1 METKINLGDA
11 KVKKNR
17 WKIVLILISIAGALW
32 YLYPTYKDIN
42 YQKKLSQ
49 LRGEDSLKFVQEHLD
64 DIQKVKQKRI
74 KLGLDLQGGMYVSL
88 EVDIVKMLDN
98 LAKNKDETFRQIL
111 SEVKKEA
118 LISQEPV
125 TSILLRKF
133 QEKGIRLSRYY
144 GDIRQS
150 DSEIIAELEKQ
161 AEEAIDRALE
171 VIRNRVDKYGVAEPS
186 IQKQGNNRIVV
197 ELPGVKNREEVRQ
210 LLQSTAVLEFK
221 LLKPADIAIKVMQSI
236 DNYLAGK
243 GVVDTVDTTKVAQTQ
258 DTTKTIAAELGA
270 DTSAGLSEFEKFK
283 KEHPFFAYVRVDER
297 TGIGFVMARD
307 KKMVDFILSRPD
319 VKNLIPPD
327 FEFVWSA
334 KPFTAQDGNQYYNLL
349 AVKKEPEITGKVI
362 TEARATIDPENNTP
376 IVIMRMNSE
385 GAREWARITGA
396 NINKHIA
403 IILDGTAYSWPVV
416 RTKIVGGSSQIE
428 GLDSPEEARLLE
440 VVLKAGALPAPLE
453 IIEERNVGPSL
464 GEDSIQKG
472 LKSAYLAF
480 IIIALF
486 MIVYYSTGGIVA
498 DLALVLNI
506 AFILAVLAGFNA
518 TLTLPGIAG
527 IILTIGVAVD
537 ANVLI
542 YERIREELAI
552 GRTLRSAID
561 EGYSKAFSAIF
572 DSNVTTFL
580 TALILYNFGS
590 GPIQGF
596 ALTLMIGVIAN
607 LFSAVFI
614 TKVIYDIVAD
624 KYPAVVKFG

>member
-1 METKINLGDA
+1 M
-11 KVKKNR
+11 KKNR
-17 WKIVLILISIAGALW
+17 WKIILIIISIVATLW

-42 YQKKLSQ
+42 YQKKLSE
-49 LRGEDSLKFVQEHLD
+49 LRGEDSLKFVQQHID

-74 KLGLDLQGGMYVSL
+74 KLGLDLQGGMYVAL

-111 SEVKKEA
+111 AEVKKKA
-118 LISQEPV
+118 VVSQEPI
-125 TSILLRKF
+125 TSILLREF
-133 QEKGIRLSRYY
+133 QSRGIRLSRYY

-150 DSEIIAELEKQ
+150 DSEIISELEKQ
-161 AEEAIDRALE
+161 AEDAVDRALE

-186 IQKQGNNRIVV
+186 IQKQGSNRIVV
-197 ELPGVKNREEVRQ
+197 ELPGVKERGEVRQ

-221 LLKPADIAIKVMQSI
+221 LLKPADIAIKVMQTI

-243 GVVDTVDTTKVAQTQ
+243 GVVDTTDTLRTTASSDTTKK
-258 DTTKTIAAELGA
+258 DTVKTIASELGA
-270 DTSAGLSEFEKFK
+270 DTTAGLSEFERFK
-283 KEHPFFAYVRVDER
+283 KEHPFFAYVRVDEQ
-297 TGIGFVMARD
+297 TGIGFVLARD
-307 KKMVDFILSRPD
+307 KKMVEYILSRPD
-319 VKNLIPPD
+319 VVNLIPPD

-349 AVKKEPEITGKVI
+349 AVKKDPEITGKVI
-362 TEARATIDPENNTP
+362 TEARATIDPDNNAP

-416 RTKIVGGSSQIE
+416 RTKIIGGSSQIE

-453 IIEERNVGPSL
+453 IVEERTVGPSL

-472 LKSAYLAF
+472 LKAALLSF
-480 IIIALF
+480 IVIVLF
-486 MIVYYSTGGIVA
+486 MVIYYSTGGFIA
-498 DLALVLNI
+498 NLALVLNI

-527 IILTIGVAVD
+527 IVLTIGVAVD

-572 DSNVTTFL
+572 DANITTFL
-580 TALILYNFGS
+580 TGLILYNFGS

-596 ALTLMIGVIAN
+596 ALTLMIGIIAN

-614 TKVIYDIVAD
+614 TKVIYDIIAE
-624 KYPAVVKFG
+624 KYPQIVKFG

>member
-1 METKINLGDA
+1 
-11 KVKKNR
+11 VKKNR

-49 LRGEDSLKFVQEHLD
+49 LRGEDSLRFVQEHLD
-64 DIQKVKQKRI
+64 DIQKVRQKRI

-111 SEVKKEA
+111 SEVRKEA
-118 LISQEPV
+118 LTSQEPV

-161 AEEAIDRALE
+161 AEEAIERGLE

-243 GVVDTVDTTKVAQTQ
+243 GAIDTVDTAKVAKTR
-258 DTTKTIAAELGA
+258 DTTKTISAELGA

-362 TEARATIDPENNTP
+362 TEARATIDPDNNSP

-428 GLDSPEEARLLE
+428 GLDSPEEAKLLE

-572 DSNVTTFL
+572 DSNITTFL

-624 KYPAVVKFG
+624 KYPTVVKFG

>member
-1 METKINLGDA
+1 
-11 KVKKNR
+11 VKKNR
-17 WKIVLILISIAGALW
+17 WKIILIIISIAGAFW
-32 YLYPTYKDIN
+32 YLYPTYKDMN
-42 YQKKLSQ
+42 YQKKLSE
-49 LRGEDSLKFVQEHLD
+49 LRGEDSLRFIQQHID

-74 KLGLDLQGGMYVSL
+74 KLGLDLQGGMYVAL
-88 EVDIVKMLDN
+88 EVDVIKMLDN

-111 SEVKKEA
+111 AEVKKEA
-118 LISQEPV
+118 VVSEEPV

-133 QEKGIRLSRYY
+133 QERGIRLSRYY

-150 DSEIIAELEKQ
+150 DSEIISELEKQ
-161 AEEAIDRALE
+161 ARDAVDRALE

-186 IQKQGNNRIVV
+186 IQKQGANRIVV

-243 GVVDTVDTTKVAQTQ
+243 SIADTTDTSRVIVKSDTLKKDTLKTIASELGVDTT
-258 DTTKTIAAELGA
+258 
-270 DTSAGLSEFEKFK
+270 AGLSEFEKFK
-283 KEHPFFAYVRVDER
+283 KEHPFFAYVRVDEQ

-307 KKMVDFILSRPD
+307 KRMVEYILSRPD
-319 VKNLIPPD
+319 VRNLIPSD

-334 KPFTAQDGNQYYNLL
+334 KPFTARDGNQYYNLI
-349 AVKKEPEITGKVI
+349 AVKKDPEITGKVI
-362 TEARATIDPENNTP
+362 TEARATVDPNNNMP

-416 RTKIVGGSSQIE
+416 RTKIIGGSSQIE
-428 GLDSPEEARLLE
+428 GLDSPEEAKLLE

-453 IIEERNVGPSL
+453 IIEERTVGPSL

-472 LKSAYLAF
+472 LKSALFSF
-480 IIIALF
+480 IVITLF
-486 MIVYYSTGGIVA
+486 MIVYYSTGGLVA

-572 DSNVTTFL
+572 DSNITTFL
-580 TALILYNFGS
+580 TGLILYNFGS

-596 ALTLMIGVIAN
+596 ALTLMIGIIAN

-614 TKVIYDIVAD
+614 TKVLYDIVAE

>member
-1 METKINLGDA
+1 
-11 KVKKNR
+11 VKKNR

-49 LRGEDSLKFVQEHLD
+49 LRGEDSLRFVQEHLD
-64 DIQKVKQKRI
+64 DIQKVRQKRI

-111 SEVKKEA
+111 SEVRKEA
-118 LISQEPV
+118 LTSQEPV

-243 GVVDTVDTTKVAQTQ
+243 GAVDTVDTAKVAKTR
-258 DTTKTIAAELGA
+258 DTTKTISAELGA

-362 TEARATIDPENNTP
+362 TEARATIDPDNNSP

-428 GLDSPEEARLLE
+428 GLDSPEEAKLLE

-480 IIIALF
+480 IVIALF

-572 DSNVTTFL
+572 DSNITTFL

-624 KYPAVVKFG
+624 KYPTVVKFG

>member
-1 METKINLGDA
+1 M
-11 KVKKNR
+11 KKNR

-49 LRGEDSLKFVQEHLD
+49 LRGEDSLRFVQEHLD
-64 DIQKVKQKRI
+64 DIQKVRQKRI

-111 SEVKKEA
+111 SEVRKEA
-118 LISQEPV
+118 LTSQEPV

-161 AEEAIDRALE
+161 AEEAIERALE

-243 GVVDTVDTTKVAQTQ
+243 GAVDTVDTAKVAKTR

-362 TEARATIDPENNTP
+362 TEARATIDPDNNSP

-428 GLDSPEEARLLE
+428 GLDSPEEAKLLE

-464 GEDSIQKG
+464 GEDSIKKG

-486 MIVYYSTGGIVA
+486 MIAYYSTGGIVA

-572 DSNVTTFL
+572 DSNITTFL

-624 KYPAVVKFG
+624 KYPTVVKFG

>member
-1 METKINLGDA
+1 M
-11 KVKKNR
+11 KKNR
-17 WKIVLILISIAGALW
+17 WKIILTIISIVATLW

-42 YQKKLSQ
+42 YQKKLSK

-64 DIQKVKQKRI
+64 EIQKIKQKRI
-74 KLGLDLQGGMYVSL
+74 KLGLDLQGGMYVAL
-88 EVDIVKMLDN
+88 EVDVVKMLDN

-111 SEVKKEA
+111 AEVKKES
-118 LISQEPV
+118 ITSEEPV

-133 QEKGIRLSRYY
+133 RERGIRLSRYY

-150 DSEIIAELEKQ
+150 DAEIISELEKQ
-161 AEEAIDRALE
+161 AQDAVDRALE

-186 IQKQGNNRIVV
+186 IQKQGRNRIVV
-197 ELPGVKNREEVRQ
+197 ELPGVKEREEVRQ

-243 GVVDTVDTTKVAQTQ
+243 GIADTTDATKVAAKA
-258 DTTKTIAAELGA
+258 DTAKTIASELGA
-270 DTSAGLSEFEKFK
+270 DTTAGLTEFEKFK
-283 KEHPFFAYVRVDER
+283 KQHPFFAYVRVDEK
-297 TGIGFVMARD
+297 TGIGFVTARD
-307 KKMVDFILSRPD
+307 KKIVESILSRPEIQ
-319 VKNLIPPD
+319 NLIPPD

-334 KPFTAQDGNQYYNLL
+334 KPFTARDGNQYYNLL
-349 AVKKEPEITGKVI
+349 AVKKEPELTGKVI
-362 TEARATIDPENNTP
+362 TEARATVDPNNNAP

-385 GAREWARITGA
+385 GSREWARITGA

-416 RTKIVGGSSQIE
+416 RTKIIGGSSQIE
-428 GLDSPEEARLLE
+428 GLDSPEEAKLLE

-453 IIEERNVGPSL
+453 IIEERTVGPSL

-472 LKSAYLAF
+472 LQSALISF
-480 IIIALF
+480 FVIVLF
-486 MIVYYSTGGIVA
+486 MVVYYSTSGIVA
-498 DLALVLNI
+498 NLALVLNI
-506 AFILAVLAGFNA
+506 AFVLAVLAGFNA

-527 IILTIGVAVD
+527 IVLTIGVAVD
-537 ANVLI
+537 ANILI
-542 YERIREELAI
+542 YERIREELDI

-561 EGYSKAFSAIF
+561 EGYSRAFSAIF
-572 DSNVTTFL
+572 DSNITTFISG
-580 TALILYNFGS
+580 LILYNFGS

-596 ALTLMIGVIAN
+596 ALTLMIGVTAN

-614 TKVIYDIVAD
+614 TKVIYDIVAE
-624 KYPAVVKFG
+624 KYPSIIKFG

>member
-1 METKINLGDA
+1 
-11 KVKKNR
+11 VRKNR

-49 LRGEDSLKFVQEHLD
+49 LRGEDSLRFVQEHLD
-64 DIQKVKQKRI
+64 DIQKVRQKRI

-111 SEVKKEA
+111 SEVRKEA
-118 LISQEPV
+118 LTSQEPV

-161 AEEAIDRALE
+161 AEEAIERGLE

-243 GVVDTVDTTKVAQTQ
+243 GAVDTVDTAKVAKTR
-258 DTTKTIAAELGA
+258 DTTKTISAELGA

-362 TEARATIDPENNTP
+362 TEARATIDPDNNSP

-428 GLDSPEEARLLE
+428 GLDSPEEAKLLE

-453 IIEERNVGPSL
+453 IVEERNVGPSL
-464 GEDSIQKG
+464 GEDSIKKG

-486 MIVYYSTGGIVA
+486 MIAYYSTGGIVA

-572 DSNVTTFL
+572 DSNITTFL

-614 TKVIYDIVAD
+614 TKVIYDILAD
-624 KYPAVVKFG
+624 KYPTVVKFG

>member
-1 METKINLGDA
+1 M
-11 KVKKNR
+11 KKNR
-17 WKIVLILISIAGALW
+17 WKIILTIISVVAALW

-49 LRGEDSLKFVQEHLD
+49 LRGEDSLRFVQEHLD
-64 DIQKVKQKRI
+64 EIQKIKQKRI
-74 KLGLDLQGGMYVSL
+74 KLGLDLQGGMYVAL
-88 EVDIVKMLDN
+88 EVDVVKMLDN

-111 SEVKKEA
+111 AEVKKES
-118 LISQEPV
+118 ITSEEPV

-133 QEKGIRLSRYY
+133 QERGIRLSRYY

-150 DSEIIAELEKQ
+150 DAEIISELEKQ
-161 AEEAIDRALE
+161 AQDAVDRALE

-186 IQKQGNNRIVV
+186 IQKQGANRIVV
-197 ELPGVKNREEVRQ
+197 ELPGVKEREEVRQ

-221 LLKPADIAIKVMQSI
+221 LLKPADVAIKVMQSI
-236 DNYLAGK
+236 DSYLAGK
-243 GVVDTVDTTKVAQTQ
+243 GVVDTTDTVKVTAKTDTAKTIASELGVDTT
-258 DTTKTIAAELGA
+258 
-270 DTSAGLSEFEKFK
+270 AGLTEFEKFK
-283 KEHPFFAYVRVDER
+283 KEHPFFAYVRVDEN
-297 TGIGFVMARD
+297 TGIGFVTARD
-307 KKMVDFILSRPD
+307 RKMVEYILSRPD
-319 VKNLIPPD
+319 IQNLIPPD

-349 AVKKEPEITGKVI
+349 AVKKDPEITGKVI
-362 TEARATIDPENNTP
+362 TEAMATIDPDNNTP

-416 RTKIVGGSSQIE
+416 RTKIIGGSSQIE

-440 VVLKAGALPAPLE
+440 IVLKAGALPAPLE
-453 IIEERNVGPSL
+453 IIEERTVGPSL

-472 LKSAYLAF
+472 LKTALISFF
-480 IIIALF
+480 IIVLF
-486 MIVYYSTGGIVA
+486 MIVYYSSSGFVA

-527 IILTIGVAVD
+527 IVLTIGVAVD

-572 DSNVTTFL
+572 DSNITTFI
-580 TALILYNFGS
+580 TGLILYNFGS

-596 ALTLMIGVIAN
+596 ALTLMIGIIAN

-614 TKVIYDIVAD
+614 TKVIYDIVAE
-624 KYPAVVKFG
+624 KYPSVIKFG

>member
-1 METKINLGDA
+1 M
-11 KVKKNR
+11 KKNR
-17 WKIVLILISIAGALW
+17 WKIILIIISIAGAFW
-32 YLYPTYKDIN
+32 YLYPTYKDMN
-42 YQKKLSQ
+42 YQKKLSE
-49 LRGEDSLKFVQEHLD
+49 LRGEDSLRFIQQHID

-74 KLGLDLQGGMYVSL
+74 KLGLDLQGGMYVAL
-88 EVDIVKMLDN
+88 EVDVIKMLDN

-111 SEVKKEA
+111 AEVKKEA
-118 LISQEPV
+118 VVSEEPV

-133 QEKGIRLSRYY
+133 QERGIRLSRYY

-150 DSEIIAELEKQ
+150 DSEIISELEKQ
-161 AEEAIDRALE
+161 ARDAVDRALE

-186 IQKQGNNRIVV
+186 IQKQGANRIVV

-243 GVVDTVDTTKVAQTQ
+243 SIADTTDTSRVIVKSDTLKKDTLKTIASELGVDTT
-258 DTTKTIAAELGA
+258 
-270 DTSAGLSEFEKFK
+270 AGLSEFEKFK
-283 KEHPFFAYVRVDER
+283 KEHPFFAYVRVDEQ

-307 KKMVDFILSRPD
+307 KRMVEYILSRPD
-319 VKNLIPPD
+319 VRNLIPSD

-334 KPFTAQDGNQYYNLL
+334 KPFTARDGNQYYNLI
-349 AVKKEPEITGKVI
+349 AVKKDPEITGKVI
-362 TEARATIDPENNTP
+362 TEARATVDPNNNMP

-403 IILDGTAYSWPVV
+403 IILDGTAYSCPVV
-416 RTKIVGGSSQIE
+416 RTKIIGGSSQIE
-428 GLDSPEEARLLE
+428 GLDSPEEAKLLE

-453 IIEERNVGPSL
+453 IIEERTVGPSL

-472 LKSAYLAF
+472 LKSALFSF
-480 IIIALF
+480 IVITLF
-486 MIVYYSTGGIVA
+486 MIVYYSTGGLVA

-572 DSNVTTFL
+572 DSNITTFL
-580 TALILYNFGS
+580 TGLILYNFGS

-596 ALTLMIGVIAN
+596 ALTLMIGIIAN

-614 TKVIYDIVAD
+614 TKVLYDIVAE

>member
-1 METKINLGDA
+1 M
-11 KVKKNR
+11 KKNR
-17 WKIVLILISIAGALW
+17 WKIILILISIAGTLW

-49 LRGEDSLKFVQEHLD
+49 LRGEDSLKFVQENLD
-64 DIQKVKQKRI
+64 DIQKVRQKRI

-111 SEVKKEA
+111 AEVKKEA
-118 LISQEPV
+118 LTSQEPV

-133 QEKGIRLSRYY
+133 QERGIRLSRYY

-150 DSEIIAELEKQ
+150 DAEIISELEKQ
-161 AEEAIDRALE
+161 AEDAIDRALE

-243 GVVDTVDTTKVAQTQ
+243 GVADTVDTTNVVTQKQ
-258 DTTKTIAAELGA
+258 DTTKTIAEELGA

-283 KEHPFFAYVRVDER
+283 KEHPFFAYVRVDEG

-349 AVKKEPEITGKVI
+349 AVKKDPEITGKVI
-362 TEARATIDPENNTP
+362 TEARATIDPDNNSP

-486 MIVYYSTGGIVA
+486 MIVYYLTGGIVA

-596 ALTLMIGVIAN
+596 ALTLMIGIIAN

-624 KYPAVVKFG
+624 KYPTVVKFG

>member
-1 METKINLGDA
+1 M
-11 KVKKNR
+11 KKNR
-17 WKIVLILISIAGALW
+17 WKIILIVISIVGALW
-32 YLYPTYKDIN
+32 YLYPTYKDMG
-42 YQKKLSQ
+42 YQKKLSA
-49 LRGEDSLKFVQEHLD
+49 LKGEDSLKFVQQHLD

-74 KLGLDLQGGMYVSL
+74 KLGLDLQGGMYVAL
-88 EVDIVKMLDN
+88 EVDVIKMLDN

-111 SEVKKEA
+111 ADVKKEA
-118 LISQEPV
+118 LVSEEPA

-150 DSEIIAELEKQ
+150 DAEIISELEKQ
-161 AEEAIDRALE
+161 AEDAVDRALE

-186 IQKQGNNRIVV
+186 IHKQGANRIIV

-221 LLKPADIAIKVMQSI
+221 LLKPVDVAIKVMQSI

-243 GVVDTVDTTKVAQTQ
+243 GISDTTDTSQVAVKSDTTKKDTIKTIASELGVDTTT
-258 DTTKTIAAELGA
+258 
-270 DTSAGLSEFEKFK
+270 AGLDEFEKFK
-283 KEHPFFAYVRVDER
+283 KDHPFFAYVRVDEQ
-297 TGIGFVMARD
+297 TGIGFVNVRD
-307 KKMVDFILSRPD
+307 RRMVEYILSRQD
-319 VKNLIPPD
+319 VKNLIPSD

-349 AVKKEPEITGKVI
+349 AVKKDPEITGKVI
-362 TEARATIDPENNTP
+362 TEARATIDPENNLP

-416 RTKIVGGSSQIE
+416 RTKIIGGSSQIE

-440 VVLKAGALPAPLE
+440 IVLKAGALPAPLE
-453 IIEERNVGPSL
+453 IIEERTVGPSL

-472 LKSAYLAF
+472 LNAALLAF
-480 IIIALF
+480 ALITLF

-498 DLALVLNI
+498 NLALILNI
-506 AFILAVLAGFNA
+506 TFILAVLAGFNA

-542 YERIREELAI
+542 YERIREELSI

-572 DSNVTTFL
+572 DSNITTFL
-580 TALILYNFGS
+580 TGLILYNFGA

-596 ALTLMIGVIAN
+596 ALTIMIGILAN
-607 LFSAVFI
+607 LFSAIFI
-614 TKVIYDIVAD
+614 TKVLYDILAE
-624 KYPAVVKFG
+624 KYQAVIKFG

>member
-1 METKINLGDA
+1 M
-11 KVKKNR
+11 KKNR

>member
-1 METKINLGDA
+1 M
-11 KVKKNR
+11 KKNR

-49 LRGEDSLKFVQEHLD
+49 LRGEDSLRFVQEHLD
-64 DIQKVKQKRI
+64 DIQKVRQKRI

-111 SEVKKEA
+111 SEVRKEA
-118 LISQEPV
+118 LTSQEPV

-243 GVVDTVDTTKVAQTQ
+243 GVADTVDTAKVAKTQ
-258 DTTKTIAAELGA
+258 DTTKTISAELGA

-283 KEHPFFAYVRVDER
+283 EEHPFFAYVRVDER

-362 TEARATIDPENNTP
+362 TEARATIDPDNNSP

-428 GLDSPEEARLLE
+428 GLDSPEEAKLLE

-464 GEDSIQKG
+464 GEDSIKKG

-486 MIVYYSTGGIVA
+486 MIAYYSTGGIVA

-572 DSNVTTFL
+572 DSNITTFL

-614 TKVIYDIVAD
+614 TKVIYDILAD
-624 KYPAVVKFG
+624 KYPTVVKFG

>member
-1 METKINLGDA
+1 
-11 KVKKNR
+11 VKKNR

-49 LRGEDSLKFVQEHLD
+49 LRGEDSLRFVQEHLD
-64 DIQKVKQKRI
+64 DIQKVRQKRI

-111 SEVKKEA
+111 SEVRKEA
-118 LISQEPV
+118 LTSQEPV

-243 GVVDTVDTTKVAQTQ
+243 GAVDTVDTAKVAKTR
-258 DTTKTIAAELGA
+258 DTTKTISAELGA

-362 TEARATIDPENNTP
+362 TEARATIDPDNNSP

-428 GLDSPEEARLLE
+428 GLDSPEEAKLLE

-480 IIIALF
+480 IVIALF

-542 YERIREELAI
+542 YEKIREELAI

-572 DSNVTTFL
+572 DSNITTFL

-624 KYPAVVKFG
+624 KYPTVVKFG

>member
-1 METKINLGDA
+1 M
-11 KVKKNR
+11 KKNR
-17 WKIVLILISIAGALW
+17 WKIILTIISVVAALW

-49 LRGEDSLKFVQEHLD
+49 LRGEDSLRFVQEHLD
-64 DIQKVKQKRI
+64 EIQKIRQKRI
-74 KLGLDLQGGMYVSL
+74 KLGLDLQGGMYVAL
-88 EVDIVKMLDN
+88 EVDVVKMLDN
-98 LAKNKDETFRQIL
+98 LARNKDETFRQIL
-111 SEVKKEA
+111 AEVKKES
-118 LISQEPV
+118 ITSEEPV

-133 QEKGIRLSRYY
+133 QERGIRLSRYY

-150 DSEIIAELEKQ
+150 DAEIISELEKQ
-161 AEEAIDRALE
+161 ALAAVDRALE

-186 IQKQGNNRIVV
+186 IQKQGANRIVV
-197 ELPGVKNREEVRQ
+197 ELPGVKEREEVRQ

-221 LLKPADIAIKVMQSI
+221 LLKPVDIAIKVMQSI
-236 DNYLAGK
+236 DSYLAGK
-243 GVVDTVDTTKVAQTQ
+243 GVVDTTDTMKVTAKTDTAKTIASELGVDTT
-258 DTTKTIAAELGA
+258 
-270 DTSAGLSEFEKFK
+270 AGLTEFEKFK
-283 KEHPFFAYVRVDER
+283 KEHPFFAYVRVDEN
-297 TGIGFVMARD
+297 TGIGFVAARD
-307 KKMVDFILSRPD
+307 RKMVEYILSRPEIQ
-319 VKNLIPPD
+319 NLIPPD

-349 AVKKEPEITGKVI
+349 AVKKDPEITGKVI
-362 TEARATIDPENNTP
+362 TEAMATIDPDNNTP

-385 GAREWARITGA
+385 GSREWARITGA

-416 RTKIVGGSSQIE
+416 RTKIIGGSSQIE

-440 VVLKAGALPAPLE
+440 IVLKAGALPAPLE
-453 IIEERNVGPSL
+453 IIEERTVGPSL

-472 LKSAYLAF
+472 LKTALISFF
-480 IIIALF
+480 IIVLF
-486 MIVYYSTGGIVA
+486 MIVYYSSSGFVA

-527 IILTIGVAVD
+527 IVLTIGVAVD

-572 DSNVTTFL
+572 DSNITTFI
-580 TALILYNFGS
+580 TGLILYNFGS

-596 ALTLMIGVIAN
+596 ALTLMIGIIAN

-614 TKVIYDIVAD
+614 TKVIYDIVAE
-624 KYPAVVKFG
+624 KYPSVIKFG

>member
-1 METKINLGDA
+1 M
-11 KVKKNR
+11 KKNR
-17 WKIVLILISIAGALW
+17 WKIILIIISIAGALW

-49 LRGEDSLKFVQEHLD
+49 LRGEDSLKF
-64 DIQKVKQKRI
+64 IQANIENIEKVRQKRI
-74 KLGLDLQGGMYVSL
+74 KLGLDLQGGMYVAL
-88 EVDIVKMLDN
+88 EVDIVRMLDN

-111 SEVKKEA
+111 AEVKKEA
-118 LISQEPV
+118 LVSEEPV

-133 QEKGIRLSRYY
+133 QERGIRLSRYY

-150 DSEIIAELEKQ
+150 DAEIISELEKQ
-161 AEEAIDRALE
+161 ATDAVDRALE

-186 IQKQGNNRIVV
+186 IQKQGSNRIVV

-221 LLKPADIAIKVMQSI
+221 LLKPADIVIKVMRSI

-243 GVVDTVDTTKVAQTQ
+243 GITDTTDTAKVASVSKDTV
-258 DTTKTIAAELGA
+258 KTISSELSA
-270 DTSAGLSEFEKFK
+270 DTSTGLSEFEKFK
-283 KEHPFFAYVRVDER
+283 KEHPFFAYVRVDEN
-297 TGIGFVMARD
+297 TGIGFVMAKD
-307 KKMVDFILSRPD
+307 KKMVEYILSRED

-349 AVKKEPEITGKVI
+349 AVKKDPEITGKVI
-362 TEARATIDPENNTP
+362 TEARATIDPDNNAP

-416 RTKIVGGSSQIE
+416 RTKIIGGSSQIE

-453 IIEERNVGPSL
+453 IIEERTVGPSL

-472 LKSAYLAF
+472 LRVSYIAF
-480 IIIALF
+480 FVIVLF
-486 MIVYYSTGGIVA
+486 MVVYYSTAGFVA

-527 IILTIGVAVD
+527 IVLTIGVAVD

-572 DSNVTTFL
+572 DSNITTFL
-580 TALILYNFGS
+580 TGLILYNFGS

-596 ALTLMIGVIAN
+596 ALTLMIGIIAN
-607 LFSAVFI
+607 FFSAIFI
-614 TKVIYDIVAD
+614 TRVIYDILAE
-624 KYPAVVKFG
+624 KYPQFVKFG

>member
-1 METKINLGDA
+1 
-11 KVKKNR
+11 VKKNR

-49 LRGEDSLKFVQEHLD
+49 LRGEDSLRFVQEHLD
-64 DIQKVKQKRI
+64 DIQKVRQKRI

-111 SEVKKEA
+111 SEVRKEA
-118 LISQEPV
+118 LTSQEPV

-236 DNYLAGK
+236 DSYLAGK
-243 GVVDTVDTTKVAQTQ
+243 GVADTVDTAKVAKTQ
-258 DTTKTIAAELGA
+258 DTTKTISAELGA

-362 TEARATIDPENNTP
+362 TEARATIDPDNNSP

-428 GLDSPEEARLLE
+428 GLDSPEEAKLLE

-480 IIIALF
+480 IVIALF
-486 MIVYYSTGGIVA
+486 MILYYSTGGIVA

-572 DSNVTTFL
+572 DSNITTLL

-624 KYPAVVKFG
+624 KYPTVVKFG

>member
-1 METKINLGDA
+1 
-11 KVKKNR
+11 VKKNR

-49 LRGEDSLKFVQEHLD
+49 LRGEDSLRFVQEHLD
-64 DIQKVKQKRI
+64 DIQKVRQKRI

-111 SEVKKEA
+111 SEVRKEA
-118 LISQEPV
+118 LTSQEPV

-243 GVVDTVDTTKVAQTQ
+243 GAADTVDTAKVAKTR
-258 DTTKTIAAELGA
+258 DTTKTISAELGA

-362 TEARATIDPENNTP
+362 TEARATIDPDNNSP

-428 GLDSPEEARLLE
+428 GLDSPEEAKLLE

-480 IIIALF
+480 IVIALF

-572 DSNVTTFL
+572 DSNITTFL

-624 KYPAVVKFG
+624 KYPTVVKFG

>member
-1 METKINLGDA
+1 
-11 KVKKNR
+11 VKKNR

-49 LRGEDSLKFVQEHLD
+49 LRGEDSLRFVQEHLD
-64 DIQKVKQKRI
+64 DIQKVRQKRI

-111 SEVKKEA
+111 SEVRKEA
-118 LISQEPV
+118 LTSQEPV

-243 GVVDTVDTTKVAQTQ
+243 GVADTVDTAKVAKTQ
-258 DTTKTIAAELGA
+258 DTTKTISAELGA

-362 TEARATIDPENNTP
+362 TEARATIDPDNNSP

-428 GLDSPEEARLLE
+428 GLDSPEEAKLLE

-480 IIIALF
+480 IVIALF

-572 DSNVTTFL
+572 DSNITTFL

-624 KYPAVVKFG
+624 KYPTVVKFG

>member
-1 METKINLGDA
+1 
-11 KVKKNR
+11 VKKNR

-49 LRGEDSLKFVQEHLD
+49 LRGEDSLRFVQEHLD
-64 DIQKVKQKRI
+64 DIQKVRQKRI

-111 SEVKKEA
+111 SEVRKEA
-118 LISQEPV
+118 LTSQEPV

-243 GVVDTVDTTKVAQTQ
+243 GAVDTVDTAKVAKTR
-258 DTTKTIAAELGA
+258 DTTKTISAELGA

-362 TEARATIDPENNTP
+362 TEARATIDPDNNSP

-428 GLDSPEEARLLE
+428 GLDSPEEAKLLE

-480 IIIALF
+480 IVIALF
-486 MIVYYSTGGIVA
+486 MILYYSTGGIVA

-572 DSNVTTFL
+572 DSNITTFL

-624 KYPAVVKFG
+624 KYPTVVKFG

>member
-1 METKINLGDA
+1 M
-11 KVKKNR
+11 KKNR

-49 LRGEDSLKFVQEHLD
+49 LRGEDSLRFVQEHLD
-64 DIQKVKQKRI
+64 DIQKVRQKRI

-111 SEVKKEA
+111 SEVRKEA
-118 LISQEPV
+118 LTSQEPV

-243 GVVDTVDTTKVAQTQ
+243 GAVDTVDTAKVTKTR
-258 DTTKTIAAELGA
+258 DTTKTISAELGA

-362 TEARATIDPENNTP
+362 TEARATIDPDNNSP

-428 GLDSPEEARLLE
+428 GLDSPEEAKLLE

-480 IIIALF
+480 IVIALF

-572 DSNVTTFL
+572 DSNITTFL

-624 KYPAVVKFG
+624 KYPTVVKFG

>member
-1 METKINLGDA
+1 M
-11 KVKKNR
+11 KKNR
-17 WKIVLILISIAGALW
+17 WKIILTIISVVAALW
-32 YLYPTYKDIN
+32 YLYPTYKDIT

-64 DIQKVKQKRI
+64 EIQKAKQKRI
-74 KLGLDLQGGMYVSL
+74 KLGLDLQGGMYVAL
-88 EVDIVKMLDN
+88 EVDVVKMLDN

-111 SEVKKEA
+111 AEVKKES
-118 LISQEPV
+118 ITSEEPV

-133 QEKGIRLSRYY
+133 QERGIRLSRYY

-150 DSEIIAELEKQ
+150 DAEIISELEKQ
-161 AEEAIDRALE
+161 AQEAVDRALE

-186 IQKQGNNRIVV
+186 IQKQGANRIVV
-197 ELPGVKNREEVRQ
+197 ELPGVKEREEVRQ

-243 GVVDTVDTTKVAQTQ
+243 GVVDTTDTVKVAAKTDTAKTIASELGVDTT
-258 DTTKTIAAELGA
+258 
-270 DTSAGLSEFEKFK
+270 AGLTEFEKFK
-283 KEHPFFAYVRVDER
+283 KEHPFFAYVRVDEN

-307 KKMVDFILSRPD
+307 KKMVEYILSRPD
-319 VKNLIPPD
+319 IQSLIPPD

-349 AVKKEPEITGKVI
+349 AVKKDPELTGKVI
-362 TEARATIDPENNTP
+362 TEARATIDPDNNAP

-396 NINKHIA
+396 NVNKHIA

-416 RTKIVGGSSQIE
+416 RTKIIGGSSQIE
-428 GLDSPEEARLLE
+428 GLDSPEEAKLLE
-440 VVLKAGALPAPLE
+440 IVLKAGALPAPLE
-453 IIEERNVGPSL
+453 IIEERTVGPSL

-472 LKSAYLAF
+472 LKTALISFF
-480 IIIALF
+480 IIVLF
-486 MIVYYSTGGIVA
+486 MVVYYSTSGFVA
-498 DLALVLNI
+498 NLALVLNI

-527 IILTIGVAVD
+527 IVLTIGVAVD
-537 ANVLI
+537 ANILI

-572 DSNVTTFL
+572 DSNVTTFIIG
-580 TALILYNFGS
+580 LILYNFGS

-596 ALTLMIGVIAN
+596 ALTLMIGIIAN

-614 TKVIYDIVAD
+614 TKVIYDIVAE
-624 KYPAVVKFG
+624 KYPSIIKFG

>member
-1 METKINLGDA
+1 
-11 KVKKNR
+11 VKKNR

-49 LRGEDSLKFVQEHLD
+49 LRGEDSLRFVQEHLD
-64 DIQKVKQKRI
+64 DIQKVRQKRI

-111 SEVKKEA
+111 SEVRKEA
-118 LISQEPV
+118 LTSQEPV

-161 AEEAIDRALE
+161 AEEAIERALE

-243 GVVDTVDTTKVAQTQ
+243 GAVDTVDTAKVAKTR
-258 DTTKTIAAELGA
+258 DTTKTISAELGA

-362 TEARATIDPENNTP
+362 TEARATIDPDNNSP

-428 GLDSPEEARLLE
+428 GLDSPEEAKLLE

-464 GEDSIQKG
+464 GEDSIKKG

-486 MIVYYSTGGIVA
+486 MIAYYSTGGIVA

-572 DSNVTTFL
+572 DSNITTFL

-624 KYPAVVKFG
+624 KYPTVVKFG

>member
-1 METKINLGDA
+1 M
-11 KVKKNR
+11 KKNR
-17 WKIVLILISIAGALW
+17 WKIILIIISIVATLW

-42 YQKKLSQ
+42 YQKKLSE
-49 LRGEDSLKFVQEHLD
+49 LRGEDSLKFVQQHID

-74 KLGLDLQGGMYVSL
+74 KLGLDLQGGMYVAL

-111 SEVKKEA
+111 AEVKKKA
-118 LISQEPV
+118 VVSQEPI
-125 TSILLRKF
+125 TSILLREF
-133 QEKGIRLSRYY
+133 QSRGIRLSRYY

-150 DSEIIAELEKQ
+150 DSEIISELEKQ
-161 AEEAIDRALE
+161 AEDAVDRALE

-186 IQKQGNNRIVV
+186 IQKQGSNRIVV
-197 ELPGVKNREEVRQ
+197 ELPGVKERGEVRQ

-221 LLKPADIAIKVMQSI
+221 LLKPADIAIKVMQTI

-243 GVVDTVDTTKVAQTQ
+243 GVVDTTDTLRTTASSDTTKK
-258 DTTKTIAAELGA
+258 DTVKTIASELGA
-270 DTSAGLSEFEKFK
+270 DTTAGLSEFERFK
-283 KEHPFFAYVRVDER
+283 KEHPFFAYVRVDEQ
-297 TGIGFVMARD
+297 TGIGFVLARD
-307 KKMVDFILSRPD
+307 KKMVEYILSRPD
-319 VKNLIPPD
+319 VVNLIPPD

-349 AVKKEPEITGKVI
+349 AVKKDPEITGKVI
-362 TEARATIDPENNTP
+362 TEARATIDPDNNAP

-416 RTKIVGGSSQIE
+416 RTKIIGGSSQIE

-453 IIEERNVGPSL
+453 IVEERTVGPSL

-472 LKSAYLAF
+472 LKAALLSF
-480 IIIALF
+480 IVIVLF
-486 MIVYYSTGGIVA
+486 MVIYYSTGGFIA
-498 DLALVLNI
+498 NLALVLNI

-527 IILTIGVAVD
+527 IVLTIGVAVD

-572 DSNVTTFL
+572 DANITTFL
-580 TALILYNFGS
+580 TGLILYNFGS

-596 ALTLMIGVIAN
+596 AHQL
-607 LFSAVFI
+607 
-614 TKVIYDIVAD
+614 
-624 KYPAVVKFG
+624 

>member
-1 METKINLGDA
+1 
-11 KVKKNR
+11 VKKNR

-49 LRGEDSLKFVQEHLD
+49 LRGEDSLRFVQEHLD
-64 DIQKVKQKRI
+64 DIQKVRQKRI

-111 SEVKKEA
+111 SEVRKEA
-118 LISQEPV
+118 LTSQEPV

-243 GVVDTVDTTKVAQTQ
+243 GAVDTVDTAKVARTQ
-258 DTTKTIAAELGA
+258 DTTKTISAELGA
-270 DTSAGLSEFEKFK
+270 DMSAGLSEFEKFK

-362 TEARATIDPENNTP
+362 TEARATIDPDNNSP

-428 GLDSPEEARLLE
+428 GLDSPEEAKLLE

-480 IIIALF
+480 IVIALF
-486 MIVYYSTGGIVA
+486 MILYYSTGGIVA

-572 DSNVTTFL
+572 DSNITTFL

-624 KYPAVVKFG
+624 KYPTVVKFG

>member
-1 METKINLGDA
+1 
-11 KVKKNR
+11 VKKNR

-49 LRGEDSLKFVQEHLD
+49 LRGEDSLRFVQEHLD
-64 DIQKVKQKRI
+64 DIQKVRQKRI

-111 SEVKKEA
+111 SEVRKEA
-118 LISQEPV
+118 LTSQEPV

-161 AEEAIDRALE
+161 AEEAIERGLE

-243 GVVDTVDTTKVAQTQ
+243 GAVDTVDTAKVAKTR
-258 DTTKTIAAELGA
+258 DTTKTISAELGV

-362 TEARATIDPENNTP
+362 TEARATIDPDNNSP

-428 GLDSPEEARLLE
+428 GLDSPEEAKLLE

-572 DSNVTTFL
+572 DSNITTFL

-624 KYPAVVKFG
+624 KYPTVVKFG

>member
-1 METKINLGDA
+1 
-11 KVKKNR
+11 VKKNR

-49 LRGEDSLKFVQEHLD
+49 LSGEDSLRFVQEHLD
-64 DIQKVKQKRI
+64 DIQKVRQKRI

-111 SEVKKEA
+111 SEVRKEA
-118 LISQEPV
+118 LTSQEPV

-150 DSEIIAELEKQ
+150 DSEIIAELKKQ

-243 GVVDTVDTTKVAQTQ
+243 GVADTVDTAKVAKTQ
-258 DTTKTIAAELGA
+258 DTTKTISAELGA
-270 DTSAGLSEFEKFK
+270 DMSAGLSEFEKFK

-362 TEARATIDPENNTP
+362 TEARATIDPDNNSP

-428 GLDSPEEARLLE
+428 GLDSPEEAKLLE

-464 GEDSIQKG
+464 GEDSIKKG

-480 IIIALF
+480 IVIALF
-486 MIVYYSTGGIVA
+486 MILYYSTGGIVA

-572 DSNVTTFL
+572 DSNITTLL

-624 KYPAVVKFG
+624 KYPTVVKFG

>member
-1 METKINLGDA
+1 
-11 KVKKNR
+11 VKKNR
-17 WKIVLILISIAGALW
+17 WKIILIIISIVATLW

-42 YQKKLSQ
+42 YQKKLSE
-49 LRGEDSLKFVQEHLD
+49 LRGEDSLKFVQQHID

-74 KLGLDLQGGMYVSL
+74 KLGLDLQGGMYVAL

-111 SEVKKEA
+111 AEVKKKA
-118 LISQEPV
+118 VASQEPI
-125 TSILLRKF
+125 TSILLREF
-133 QEKGIRLSRYY
+133 QSRGIRLSRYY

-150 DSEIIAELEKQ
+150 DSEIISELEKQ
-161 AEEAIDRALE
+161 AEDAVDRALE

-186 IQKQGNNRIVV
+186 IQKQGSNRIVV
-197 ELPGVKNREEVRQ
+197 ELPGVKERGEVRQ

-221 LLKPADIAIKVMQSI
+221 LLKPADIAIKVMQTI

-243 GVVDTVDTTKVAQTQ
+243 GVVDTTDTLRTTASSDTTKK
-258 DTTKTIAAELGA
+258 DTVKTIASELGA
-270 DTSAGLSEFEKFK
+270 DTTAGLSEFERFK
-283 KEHPFFAYVRVDER
+283 KEHPFFAYVRVDEQ
-297 TGIGFVMARD
+297 TGIGFVLARD
-307 KKMVDFILSRPD
+307 KKMVEYILSRPD
-319 VKNLIPPD
+319 VVNLIPPD

-349 AVKKEPEITGKVI
+349 AVKKDPEITGKVI
-362 TEARATIDPENNTP
+362 TEARATIDPDNNAP

-416 RTKIVGGSSQIE
+416 RTKIIGGSSQIE

-453 IIEERNVGPSL
+453 IVEERTVGPSL

-472 LKSAYLAF
+472 LKAALLSF
-480 IIIALF
+480 IVIVLF
-486 MIVYYSTGGIVA
+486 MVIYYSTGGFIA
-498 DLALVLNI
+498 NLALVLNI

-527 IILTIGVAVD
+527 IVLTIGVAVD

-572 DSNVTTFL
+572 DANITTFL
-580 TALILYNFGS
+580 TGLILYNFGS

-596 ALTLMIGVIAN
+596 ALTLMIGIIAN

-614 TKVIYDIVAD
+614 TKVIYDIIAE
-624 KYPAVVKFG
+624 KYPQIVKFG

>member
-1 METKINLGDA
+1 
-11 KVKKNR
+11 VKKNR

-49 LRGEDSLKFVQEHLD
+49 LRGEDSLRFVQEHLD
-64 DIQKVKQKRI
+64 NIQKVRQKRI

-111 SEVKKEA
+111 SEVRKEA
-118 LISQEPV
+118 LTSQEPV

-243 GVVDTVDTTKVAQTQ
+243 GVADTVDTAKVAKTQ
-258 DTTKTIAAELGA
+258 DTTKTISAELGA

-362 TEARATIDPENNTP
+362 TEARATIDSDNNSP

-428 GLDSPEEARLLE
+428 GLDSPEEAKLLE

-480 IIIALF
+480 IVIALF

-498 DLALVLNI
+498 DFALVLNI

-572 DSNVTTFL
+572 DSNITTFL

-624 KYPAVVKFG
+624 KYPTVVKFG

>member
-1 METKINLGDA
+1 
-11 KVKKNR
+11 
-17 WKIVLILISIAGALW
+17 
-32 YLYPTYKDIN
+32 
-42 YQKKLSQ
+42 
-49 LRGEDSLKFVQEHLD
+49 
-64 DIQKVKQKRI
+64 
-74 KLGLDLQGGMYVSL
+74 MYVSL

-111 SEVKKEA
+111 SEVRKEA
-118 LISQEPV
+118 LTSQEPV

-243 GVVDTVDTTKVAQTQ
+243 GAVDTVDTAKVARTQ
-258 DTTKTIAAELGA
+258 DTTKTISAELGA
-270 DTSAGLSEFEKFK
+270 DMSAGLSEFEKFK

-362 TEARATIDPENNTP
+362 TEARATIDPDNNSP

-428 GLDSPEEARLLE
+428 GLDSPEEAKLLE

-480 IIIALF
+480 IVIALF
-486 MIVYYSTGGIVA
+486 MILYYSTGGIVA

-572 DSNVTTFL
+572 DSNITTFL

-624 KYPAVVKFG
+624 KYPTVVKFG

>member
-1 METKINLGDA
+1 M
-11 KVKKNR
+11 KKNR

-49 LRGEDSLKFVQEHLD
+49 LRGEDSLRFVQEHLD
-64 DIQKVKQKRI
+64 DIQKVRQKRI

-111 SEVKKEA
+111 SEVRKEA
-118 LISQEPV
+118 LTSQEPV

-243 GVVDTVDTTKVAQTQ
+243 GAVDTVDTAKVAKTR
-258 DTTKTIAAELGA
+258 DTTKTISAELGA

-362 TEARATIDPENNTP
+362 TEARATIDPDNNSP

-428 GLDSPEEARLLE
+428 GLDSPEEAKLLE

-480 IIIALF
+480 IVIALF
-486 MIVYYSTGGIVA
+486 MILYYSTGGIVA

-572 DSNVTTFL
+572 DSNITTFL

-624 KYPAVVKFG
+624 KYPTVVKFG

>member
-1 METKINLGDA
+1 M
-11 KVKKNR
+11 KKNR
-17 WKIVLILISIAGALW
+17 WKIILILISIAAVLW

-49 LRGEDSLKFVQEHLD
+49 LRGEDSLKFVQEHID

-111 SEVKKEA
+111 NEVKKEA
-118 LISQEPV
+118 VVSQEPV

-150 DSEIIAELEKQ
+150 DAEIISELEKQ
-161 AEEAIDRALE
+161 AQDAIDRALE
-171 VIRNRVDKYGVAEPS
+171 VIRNRIDKYGVAEPS
-186 IQKQGNNRIVV
+186 IQKQGANRIVV

-236 DNYLAGK
+236 DSYLAGK
-243 GVVDTVDTTKVAQTQ
+243 EIKDTTDTAKVASKT
-258 DTTKTIAAELGA
+258 DTTKTIAQELGA
-270 DTSAGLSEFEKFK
+270 DTTAGLSEFEKFK

-307 KKMVDFILSRPD
+307 KRYVEYLLSRPD
-319 VKNLIPPD
+319 IQNLIPPD

-349 AVKKEPEITGKVI
+349 AVKKDPEITGKVI
-362 TEARATIDPENNTP
+362 TEARATIDPDNNAP

-416 RTKIVGGSSQIE
+416 RTKIIGGSSQIE
-428 GLDSPEEARLLE
+428 GLDSPEEAKLLE

-453 IIEERNVGPSL
+453 IIEERTVGPSL

-472 LKSAYLAF
+472 LQAAWISF
-480 IIIALF
+480 FVITLF
-486 MIVYYSTGGIVA
+486 MILYYSTAGIVA

-506 AFILAVLAGFNA
+506 AFILAALAGFNA

-572 DSNVTTFL
+572 DSNITTFL
-580 TALILYNFGS
+580 TGLILYNFGS

-596 ALTLMIGVIAN
+596 ALTLMIGIIAN

-614 TKVIYDIVAD
+614 TKVIYDIVAE

>member
-1 METKINLGDA
+1 
-11 KVKKNR
+11 VKKNR
-17 WKIVLILISIAGALW
+17 WKIILILISIAGTLW

-49 LRGEDSLKFVQEHLD
+49 LRGEDSLKFVQENLD
-64 DIQKVKQKRI
+64 DIQKVRQKRI

-111 SEVKKEA
+111 AEVKKEA
-118 LISQEPV
+118 LTSQEPV

-133 QEKGIRLSRYY
+133 QERGIRLSRYY

-150 DSEIIAELEKQ
+150 DAEIISELEEQ
-161 AEEAIDRALE
+161 AEDAIDRALE

-243 GVVDTVDTTKVAQTQ
+243 GVADTVDTTNVVTQKQ
-258 DTTKTIAAELGA
+258 DTTKTIAEELGA

-283 KEHPFFAYVRVDER
+283 KEHPFFAYVRVDEG

-349 AVKKEPEITGKVI
+349 AVKKDPEITGKVI
-362 TEARATIDPENNTP
+362 TEARATIDPDNNSP

-486 MIVYYSTGGIVA
+486 MIVYYLTGGIVA

-596 ALTLMIGVIAN
+596 ALTLMIGIIAN

-624 KYPAVVKFG
+624 KYPTVVKFG